1 MLDSCHREIRA
12 IARSC
17 SDMGN
22 GAESIRGI
30 RMEAYTDF
38 AQVYDEF
45 MDETPYEEWCAFLVG
60 MLGRYGLKEVADEDS
75 RLLDDT
81 YVISDGPN
89 EQHLRQERNTIL
101 DLGCG
106 TGTLTQLL
114 ARKGYDMIGV
124 DNAQEMLQI
133 AMEKRDESGLDILY
147 LLQDMREF
155 ELYGTVGAVV
165 SVCDSI
171 NYLLEE
177 EEVLRTFKLVHTYLY
192 PGGVFIF
199 DFNTVYKYSQIIG
212 DATIAENREDCSFI
226 WENYYHE
233 AEEINEYD
241 LTIFVRSKEALF
253 QRFQETHYQRGYR
266 LEQMCRLVEQAGL
279 KILETLDADTREAA
293 GQESER
299 VYIVAKK
306 A

>member
-1 MLDSCHREIRA
+1 
-12 IARSC
+12 
-17 SDMGN
+17 
-22 GAESIRGI
+22 
-30 RMEAYTDF
+30 MEAYTDF

>member
-1 MLDSCHREIRA
+1 
-12 IARSC
+12 
-17 SDMGN
+17 
-22 GAESIRGI
+22 
-30 RMEAYTDF
+30 MEAYTDF

-133 AMEKRDESGLDILY
+133 AIEKRDESGLDILY

>member
-1 MLDSCHREIRA
+1 
-12 IARSC
+12 
-17 SDMGN
+17 
-22 GAESIRGI
+22 
-30 RMEAYTDF
+30 MEAYTDF
-38 AQVYDEF
+38 EQVYDEYI
-45 MDETPYEEWCAFLVG
+45 DETPYEEWCAFLVG

>member
-1 MLDSCHREIRA
+1 
-12 IARSC
+12 
-17 SDMGN
+17 MGN

-75 RLLDDT
+75 RLLDYT